1 MGSRNAVGR
10 WNQGGFFATAAWA
23 PAFPFSPRG
32 QGKQVFVK
40 RDVDGRLCGCGEA
53 VEKWSCATTGG
64 SPFSWL
70 SLSQR
75 GVARGKTPDPVVISL
90 ARAWPW
96 IPRAMPAKADDR
108 VTVRPDKSCAGS
120 RSTIFYRRRYTMI
133 LDWIGLDLGL
143 GVARFLPD
151 TEWRG
156 WILLLVSGLWV
167 YISLLLLFYCFVLLF
182 IVGLL
187 FVVYY

>member
-1 MGSRNAVGR
+1 MELRHY
-10 WNQGGFFATAAWA
+10 
-23 PAFPFSPRG
+23 
-32 QGKQVFVK
+32 
-40 RDVDGRLCGCGEA
+40 
-53 VEKWSCATTGG
+53 GG

-70 SLSQR
+70 SLSRR

-167 YISLLLLFYCFVLLF
+167 LHFVIIIVLLFHLVIYSWIVIYSLLL
-182 IVGLL
+182 I
-187 FVVYY
+187 FVVVKIYLSECFKNLRNFL

>member
-1 MGSRNAVGR
+1 MEKPWKNGAAPLLGALHFRGSL
-10 WNQGGFFATAAWA
+10 
-23 PAFPFSPRG
+23 S
-32 QGKQVFVK
+32 
-40 RDVDGRLCGCGEA
+40 LA
-53 VEKWSCATTGG
+53 VEWRAG
-64 SPFSWL
+64 
-70 SLSQR
+70 R
-75 GVARGKTPDPVVISL
+75 TPDPVVISL

-120 RSTIFYRRRYTMI
+120 RSMIFYRRRYTMI

-167 YISLLLLFYCFVLLF
+167 YISLLLLFYCFILLF

>member
-1 MGSRNAVGR
+1 MELRHY
-10 WNQGGFFATAAWA
+10 
-23 PAFPFSPRG
+23 
-32 QGKQVFVK
+32 
-40 RDVDGRLCGCGEA
+40 
-53 VEKWSCATTGG
+53 GG

-70 SLSQR
+70 SLSRR

-120 RSTIFYRRRYTMI
+120 RSMIFYRRRYTMI